1 MQFIAELKGVDTMK
15 NYESRLKAIQKIADS
30 KTAKVVFLDYKD
42 GKHYLGGKQ
51 VDINTIMADAIIIDD
66 IPSDEDLAVSSAPP
80 EFLEKG
86 SEEDWQEKEYQTNE

>member
-1 MQFIAELKGVDTMK
+1 MK
-15 NYESRLKAIQKIADS
+15 NYENRLKAIQKIVDG
-30 KTAKVVFLDYKD
+30 KTAKIVFLDYKD
-42 GKHYLGGKQ
+42 EKYYLDGKQ
-51 VDINTIMADAIIIDD
+51 VDINNIKADVIIIDD